1 MEGKLFGIFCFNDY
15 EKKDKECLNI
25 SLQSILNIKEG
36 LNLLIRGLSLLTSEL
51 YNKYKSNITE
61 VLLNLINYGEFVVK
75 SWNKWQ
81 LKNDIY
87 HIKILQ
93 SYTINFFLYIFYFF
107 FKFNK

>member
-1 MEGKLFGIFCFNDY
+1 MNV
-15 EKKDKECLNI
+15 
-25 SLQSILNIKEG
+25 KEG
-36 LNLLIRGLSLLTSEL
+36 LNLLIRGLSLLTPEY

-93 SYTINFFLYIFYFF
+93 SYVIKFFSCVYFIFSSNLINNEDIFSI
-107 FKFNK
+107 N